1 MSEWRIPLYK
11 IVWSEDDIEAVS
23 RVIRRGM
30 YWTGGPSVTNFE
42 EKVASSARRRYGV
55 SFNSGTSG
63 QLAMLIALGVGPG
76 DEVIVPSFTFI
87 STCNTVVLAGATP
100 VFAEIEPTGYGLD
113 PMDVERKIT
122 PSTKAIV
129 PVHYGGGSCKIDDI
143 VKIAKAHDVAVLE
156 DAAESFGSKYNN
168 RPVGS
173 EGFAAM
179 FSFCGNKVMS
189 TGEGGMVVTDDA
201 EYAEALRLIR
211 SHGRVGKGNYFTSA
225 ESFDYV
231 ELGYNWRMSD
241 ITAELGVSMLR
252 KLHRLIESRR
262 ELAKIYT
269 EGLEDVPVTCPL
281 GWNPADHIFQMY
293 TVRFQSNQE
302 RERVRRALTKARIM
316 SKIYFDCAHLSTYYR
331 RTFGTKPGNL
341 PVTED
346 IASTVLTLPIYPG
359 MAETEVDEVCSVIKK
374 TLNRN

>member
-1 MSEWRIPLYK
+1 MTEWKIPLYK
-11 IVWSEDDIEAVS
+11 IYWDDDDVEAVS

-30 YWTGGPSVTNFE
+30 YWTGGPSVANFE
-42 EKVASSARRRYGV
+42 NEVASISQRQYAV

-63 QLAMLIALGVGPG
+63 QLAMLIAQGIGPG

-113 PMDVERKIT
+113 PIDVERKIT

-129 PVHYGGGSCKIDDI
+129 PVHYGGGACKIDEI
-143 VKIAKAHDVAVLE
+143 IKIAKKYDIIVLE
-156 DAAESFGSKYNN
+156 DAAESFGSEYNN
-168 RPVGS
+168 RPIGS
-173 EGFAAM
+173 DGFAAM

-211 SHGRVGKGNYFTSA
+211 SHGRVGKGNYFTSS

-241 ITAELGVSMLR
+241 ITAELGLSMLD
-252 KLHRLIESRR
+252 KLEFLIKSRR

-269 EGLEDVPVTCPL
+269 EKLQDLSVTCPV
-281 GWNPADHIFQMY
+281 GWNPKDHIFQMY
-293 TVRFQSNQE
+293 TIRFKSNHD
-302 RERVRRALTKARIM
+302 RERVRRALTEARIM
-316 SKIYFDCAHLSTYYR
+316 SKIYFDCAHLTTYYR
-331 RTFGTKPGNL
+331 RTFGTKPGDL
-341 PVTED
+341 PVTEN
-346 IASTVLTLPIYPG
+346 IASTVLTLPMYPSLTENEIY
-359 MAETEVDEVCSVIKK
+359 EVCSIIRN
-374 TLNRN
+374 TLNKE